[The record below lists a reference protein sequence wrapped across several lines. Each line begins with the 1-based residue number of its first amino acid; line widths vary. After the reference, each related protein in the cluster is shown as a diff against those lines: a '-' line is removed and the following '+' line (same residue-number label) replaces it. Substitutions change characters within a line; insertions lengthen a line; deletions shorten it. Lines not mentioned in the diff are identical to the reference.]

1 MESIFEDLLQVQTKT
16 STDTYRFQNTFG
28 WGKEEVN
35 ELKADKEVVMAALK
49 NFGGALRYSSDE
61 LKADPEILALIDD

>member
-28 WGKEEVN
+28 WGKEEV
-35 ELKADKEVVMAALK
+35 KVIDRKC
-49 NFGGALRYSSDE
+49 D
-61 LKADPEILALIDD
+61 LISARVTYQHTHLF